1 MTNLSILS
9 SAKLTRDEL
18 YFVRGGDNGPGN
30 DGTVTTSEDVD
41 MPEL

>member
-1 MTNLSILS
+1 MNTFSILS

-18 YFVRGGDNGPGN
+18 YFVRGGDNGPGD